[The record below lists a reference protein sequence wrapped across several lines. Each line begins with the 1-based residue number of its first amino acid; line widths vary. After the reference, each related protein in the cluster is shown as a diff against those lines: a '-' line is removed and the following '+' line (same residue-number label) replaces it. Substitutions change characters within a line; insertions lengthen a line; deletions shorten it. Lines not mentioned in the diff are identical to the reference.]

1 MSQEANTDIRNLF
14 RKFGGE
20 SSNYQEIQQ
29 TYVADKATQ
38 NWPIVEAME
47 RSRPAVPTRKA
58 VSKLAPAVMP
68 ESKPSMF
75 VAQSVAPT
83 IQPVAPTIQPVAP
96 MFQSV
101 APTIQPVAVQG
112 GLSSLFAKPVETTVA
127 PLAAA
132 PLRTL
137 FGSFGVT
144 PAAQHAAPVAMV
156 ADNSLNAVFSRLLS
170 PQKSVAASAP
180 ASNLR
185 GLFGFLN
192 K

>member
-1 MSQEANTDIRNLF
+1 MSQEANADIRNLF

-38 NWPIVEAME
+38 SWPIVEAME

-58 VSKLAPAVMP
+58 ISKLAPAAAVAP
-68 ESKPSMF
+68 VPAAPMF
-75 VAQSVAPT
+75 HSVAIQPAA
-83 IQPVAPTIQPVAP
+83 QPVAA
-96 MFQSV
+96 
-101 APTIQPVAVQG
+101 QG
-112 GLSSLFAKPVETTVA
+112 GLSSLFAKPVATPAA
-127 PLAAA
+127 PPADA

-137 FGSFGVT
+137 FGSFAAT
-144 PAAQHAAPVAMV
+144 PSAQAAPAAQVS
-156 ADNSLNAVFSRLLS
+156 DSSLNAVFSRLLN
-170 PQKSVAASAP
+170 PQKSAPVSAP
-180 ASNLR
+180 ESNLR